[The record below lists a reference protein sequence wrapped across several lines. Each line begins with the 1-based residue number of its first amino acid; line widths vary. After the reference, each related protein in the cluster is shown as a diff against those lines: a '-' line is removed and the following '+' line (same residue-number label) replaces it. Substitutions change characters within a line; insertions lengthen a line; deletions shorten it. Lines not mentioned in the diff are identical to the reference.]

1 MPNNT
6 SLDKLI
12 KSVKNNINSNHV
24 IILPK
29 NISKKFVKNIIS
41 LEKIKN
47 INIFYLDEYIFKIN
61 NENINTIRKCDSIYL
76 ESVLESTTTL
86 FNKYNLTSEA
96 ENILNII
103 EKLFLENNIFIEK
116 NNFSEDGIIK
126 KLNQNLVSFESKIFL
141 EIVKLWIQKSL
152 DEGTLIN
159 KYLSFLNKEFIFFS
173 NCRHYVINSHDYSK
187 LEKIWIEKYLPNLA
201 IFNDNNKLTIEENN
215 YDIKNINSY
224 NSKDFGSQEE
234 ELEYIAKNIIKIH
247 KLHKYKRI
255 ALINNN
261 RYFTR
266 RLSAILDGYDI
277 KINDNSG
284 WLLSTSSCSSYIDN
298 ILNFYIKNYCYI
310 NLHDIVKSPY
320 FMPNISSEIKNKF
333 LDKVLMVQ
341 KNNVKADLL
350 ISEND
355 IKDEEIRSLLLLLKN
370 DGNFKD
376 NVTFN
381 AFKDFITNKIK
392 DFDSKDLITN
402 DVAGKKVYE
411 ALDHLSSISILK
423 NNEENFLKWQEKL
436 NTYLET
442 KTFSQD
448 NHSNIFYTD
457 IKNARLC
464 SFDKIF
470 ISSMNSKNFP
480 KKNINNFSKKN
491 IIYSEFSLDSSI
503 EDAEDIKDFLLL
515 SSNADDISLTFSSS
529 DGDEYLSKSKFKNY
543 VDYFIKDKNL
553 KISTVFNSKKTKNIT
568 MQHSFLLDDSFN
580 NLTYRDIE
588 NYNTCFYCFYINKK
602 SPKKNQMSKIS
613 DDYFLFGNFVHA
625 VLSDIITH
633 KINMT
638 SYSDIVKNLL
648 LFTELRE
655 KDFFLKN
662 HSPYNIVLW
671 KKLLPKIANYFLADK
686 SKKYNFSAE
695 KNLKMIYKDT
705 ITLKGRY
712 DLKYSCGNNICL
724 VDYKTSSYLPS
735 RKSVLS
741 GESLQLPFYTLLD
754 KNISLVEFLSIN
766 VSKNTI
772 LPTVFTSEELS
783 TSRDVILNTVENIYK
798 HLAEQSPLMV
808 EKNSLGCDV
817 CGYIDVNI

>member
-12 KSVKNNINSNHV
+12 KSVKNNISSNHIV
-24 IILPK
+24 IIPK
-29 NISKKFVKNIIS
+29 NISKKFVKNVIS
-41 LEKIKN
+41 SENIKN

-61 NENINTIRKCDSIYL
+61 NENINTIRNYDSIYL

-86 FNKYNLTSEA
+86 FNKYNLTSET
-96 ENILNII
+96 ENILDII

-116 NNFSEDGIIK
+116 NNFSEDSVVK

-141 EIVKLWIQKSL
+141 EIVKLWIHKSL

-159 KYLSFLNKEFIFFS
+159 TYLNFLNKEFIFFS
-173 NCRHYVINSHDYSK
+173 NCRHYVINSNDYFK
-187 LEKIWIEKYLPNLA
+187 LEKTWIENYLPNLA
-201 IFNDNNKLTIEENN
+201 IFNNDNKLTINEDN
-215 YDIKNINSY
+215 YDINNINSY
-224 NSKDFGSQEE
+224 DSKDFGSQEE
-234 ELEYIAKNIIKIH
+234 ELEYVAKKIVRIH
-247 KLHKYKRI
+247 KMHKYKRI

-261 RYFTR
+261 RYFAR
-266 RLSAILDGYDI
+266 RLSAILDGHDI
-277 KINDNSG
+277 KVNDNSG

-298 ILNFYIKNYCYI
+298 ILNFYIKNYNYI
-310 NLHDIVKSPY
+310 NLHDIIKSPY
-320 FMPNISSEIKNKF
+320 FMPNISRETKNKF
-333 LDKVLMVQ
+333 LDEVLAVQ
-341 KNNVKADLL
+341 KNNINADLL

-355 IKDEEIRSLLLLLKN
+355 IKDEEIRSLLLLFKN
-370 DGNFKD
+370 NGNFND

-381 AFKDFITNKIK
+381 EFKNFIINKIK
-392 DFDSKDLITN
+392 DFDSKDLIAN
-402 DVAGKKVYE
+402 DAAGKKVYD
-411 ALDHLSSISILK
+411 ALNHLSNINMLK
-423 NNEENFLKWQEKL
+423 NNEETFLKWQEKL

-457 IKNARLC
+457 IKNALLC

-470 ISSMNSKNFP
+470 VSSMNSKNFP

-503 EDAEDIKDFLLL
+503 EDSEDIKDFLLL
-515 SSNADDISLTFSSS
+515 SNNADDISLTFSSS

-543 VDYFIKDKNL
+543 VDYFKKDENL
-553 KISTVFNSKKTKNIT
+553 KINTVFNSKKVKNIA
-568 MQHSFLLDDSFN
+568 MKHSLLLDDSFN

-602 SPKKNQMSKIS
+602 SPKKNQISKIS

-638 SYSDIVKNLL
+638 NYSEIVKNLL

-662 HSPYNIVLW
+662 HSPYSIVLW
-671 KKLLPKIANYFLADK
+671 KKLLPKVANYFLEDK
-686 SKKYNFSAE
+686 FKKYNFSAE
-695 KNLKMIYKDT
+695 KNLKMIYKNT

-712 DLKYSCGNNICL
+712 DLKYSQGSNICL

-754 KNISLVEFLSIN
+754 KNISLVEILSIN
-766 VSKNTI
+766 VSKSTI
-772 LPTVFTSEELS
+772 LPTSFTNEELKL
-783 TSRDVILNTVENIYK
+783 SRDVILNAVENIYK
-798 HLAEQSPLMV
+798 CLIEQSPLMV

-817 CGYIDVNI
+817 CGYSDINR

>member
-6 SLDKLI
+6 PLDKLI
-12 KSVKNNINSNHV
+12 KSVKSNIDSNHV
-24 IILPK
+24 VILPK
-29 NISKKFVKNIIS
+29 NVSKKFVKNVIS
-41 LEKIKN
+41 LENIKN

-61 NENINTIRKCDSIYL
+61 DENINTIRNCDSIYL
-76 ESVLESTTTL
+76 ESVLESTTTV
-86 FNKYNLTSEA
+86 FNKYNLTNET
-96 ENILNII
+96 ENILEII
-103 EKLFLENNIFIEK
+103 DKLFLENNIFIEK
-116 NNFSEDGIIK
+116 NNFSLDVIIK

-141 EIVKLWIQKSL
+141 EIVKLWIHKSL

-159 KYLSFLNKEFIFFS
+159 KYLSFLNKEFTFFS

-187 LEKIWIEKYLPNLA
+187 LEGIWIEKYLPNLA
-201 IFNDNNKLTIEENN
+201 IFNTNYKLIINEDNF
-215 YDIKNINSY
+215 DIKNINSY

-234 ELEYIAKNIIKIH
+234 ELEYTAKNIAEIH

-261 RYFTR
+261 RYFAR

-277 KINDNSG
+277 KVNDNSG

-298 ILNFYIKNYCYI
+298 ILNFYIKNHNYI
-310 NLHDIVKSPY
+310 NLHDIVNSPY
-320 FMPNISSEIKNKF
+320 FMPNVSSEIKNKF
-333 LDKVLMVQ
+333 LDKVLIAQ
-341 KNNVKADLL
+341 KNNVNADLL
-350 ISEND
+350 ISKND
-355 IKDEEIRSLLLLLKN
+355 IKGEEIQSLLLLLKN
-370 DGNFKD
+370 DGNFND

-381 AFKDFITNKIK
+381 VFKNFITNKIK
-392 DFDSKDLITN
+392 DFDSKDLIEN
-402 DVAGKKVYE
+402 DIAGKKVYE
-411 ALDHLSSISILK
+411 ALDHLSNINILK
-423 NNEENFLKWQEKL
+423 NNEETFFKWQEKL

-442 KTFSQD
+442 KTFSQ
-448 NHSNIFYTD
+448 NEHSNIFYTD
-457 IKNARLC
+457 IKNALLC

-470 ISSMNSKNFP
+470 VSSMNSKNFP

-491 IIYSEFSLDSSI
+491 IIYSEFSLDSSVEDTENI
-503 EDAEDIKDFLLL
+503 EDFLRLNDN
-515 SSNADDISLTFSSS
+515 SEDISLTFSSS

-553 KISTVFNSKKTKNIT
+553 KISTVFRPLITNNTNI
-568 MQHSFLLDDSFN
+568 QYNFLLDEHFK

-588 NYNTCFYCFYINKK
+588 NYNACFYCFYSNKK
-602 SPKKNQMSKIS
+602 SPKKNQISKIS
-613 DDYFLFGNFVHA
+613 DDFFVFGNFVHA
-625 VLSDIITH
+625 VLSDIIVH
-633 KINMT
+633 KINMS
-638 SYSDIVKNLL
+638 SYSEIFKNLI

-662 HSPYNIVLW
+662 YSPYNVVLW
-671 KKLLPKIANYFLADK
+671 KKLLPKVANYFLLDK

-705 ITLKGRY
+705 ISLNGRY
-712 DLKYSCGNNICL
+712 DLKYSLGNNICL

-754 KNISLVEFLSIN
+754 KNIALVEFLSIN

-772 LPTVFTSEELS
+772 LPTIFTSEELS
-783 TSRDVILNTVENIYK
+783 ISRDVILNTVENIYK
-798 HLAEQSPLMV
+798 SLTEQTPLIV
-808 EKNSLGCDV
+808 EKKSSGCDI
-817 CGYIDVNI
+817 CGYADINR